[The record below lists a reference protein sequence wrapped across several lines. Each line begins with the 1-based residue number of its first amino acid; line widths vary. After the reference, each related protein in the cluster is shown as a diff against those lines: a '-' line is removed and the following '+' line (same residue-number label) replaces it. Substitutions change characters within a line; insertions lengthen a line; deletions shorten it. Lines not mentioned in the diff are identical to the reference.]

1 MDIVGLVKGASKGEG
16 LGNKFLSNLSQVD
29 AIIHL
34 VRCFQDRNI
43 THVDEEISPLKDISV
58 IETELLLSDL
68 SKIEKI
74 IENLK
79 KKNKGTK
86 IEPNL
91 IQSYE
96 LASEKLNNGILLR
109 DCSFSREQLK
119 ILNLCNLLTLKP
131 QIYVCNV
138 DEDSLLEGNNLT
150 NEVYDYAKK
159 KKSKVLS
166 ISAGIEAEIAQIED
180 VEEKKQFLSSIG
192 LKNNSLSKLIKEGY
206 ELLNLITF
214 LLQGQK
220 SLGLGH
226 VKKVL

>member
-1 MDIVGLVKGASKGEG
+1 M
-16 LGNKFLSNLSQVD
+16 
-29 AIIHL
+29 

-79 KKNKGTK
+79 KKIKEQK

-180 VEEKKQFLSSIG
+180 VEEK
-192 LKNNSLSKLIKEGY
+192 NNFCLP
-206 ELLNLITF
+206 
-214 LLQGQK
+214 
-220 SLGLGH
+220 
-226 VKKVL
+226 

>member
-1 MDIVGLVKGASKGEG
+1 M
-16 LGNKFLSNLSQVD
+16 
-29 AIIHL
+29 

-138 DEDSLLEGNNLT
+138 DEESLLEGNNLT
-150 NEVYDYAKK
+150 MKFTTMPK
-159 KKSKVLS
+159 
-166 ISAGIEAEIAQIED
+166 
-180 VEEKKQFLSSIG
+180 
-192 LKNNSLSKLIKEGY
+192 KNNLK
-206 ELLNLITF
+206 F
-214 LLQGQK
+214 
-220 SLGLGH
+220 
-226 VKKVL
+226 